1 MGWQVLIK
9 ITIFRMDR
17 LQSPPLPLR
26 YPVSPR
32 LFLVYV
38 FIYIYICTR
47 CVLSKQIR
55 VSSQFLCS
63 VAGCVCGIDLRNR
76 LNIFRDAGIF
86 SLFRSYGKENRVCD
100 KSYYY
105 YHISIPSKLYKISNF
120 NFSRLQF
127 RSTHSTKYKLEG
139 SILSRLKPP
148 LAAPPSF
155 SSLFYFRNTIITE
168 LYCFVTIRQPRV
180 EHRLRKKGSHPHCV
194 LAKIKWPLL

>member
-1 MGWQVLIK
+1 M
-9 ITIFRMDR
+9 
-17 LQSPPLPLR
+17 PP
-26 YPVSPR
+26 S
-32 LFLVYV
+32 
-38 FIYIYICTR
+38 
-47 CVLSKQIR
+47 
-55 VSSQFLCS
+55 
-63 VAGCVCGIDLRNR
+63 
-76 LNIFRDAGIF
+76 GIF

-180 EHRLRKKGSHPHCV
+180 EHRLREKGSHPHCV